1 MPRILT
7 IELDEARAAQMEHM
21 AARMRISPEETVKLA
36 VNLVIA
42 DWKEQWPEL
51 EAFEAPV
58 SAPGGRHLPH

>member
-21 AARMRISPEETVKLA
+21 AARMRISPEEAVKLA

-51 EAFEAPV
+51 EALEAPV
-58 SAPGGRHLPH
+58 SASSGRGLPH